1 MYKRQGWIAHMM
13 DVLNTGAAEITEWD
27 ESIIRQL
34 VDTVTVLSKDRSHVR
49 LYDGMSSNKN

>member
-1 MYKRQGWIAHMM
+1 MM

-34 VDTVTVLSKDRSHVR
+34 VDTEA
-49 LYDGMSSNKN
+49 MSDCMTA

>member
-1 MYKRQGWIAHMM
+1 MM
-13 DVLNTGAAEITEWD
+13 DVLNTGAAEITELD

-34 VDTVTVLSKDRSHVR
+34 VDTVTVLSEDRSHVR